1 MRAALEP
8 SRPDEASSQR
18 RPERRW
24 LPVLAV
30 IAVISL
36 ITGAGD
42 LVAGGLAGSPGP
54 TVDVGPAV
62 QLHPARGW
70 ETEVRHEDGDLHAV
84 LLARGTVVL
93 AVVATPAR
101 GVEPGDLLAEYEAGL
116 LSEGFADL
124 TVGEPEMGTLGGLPA
139 VRVGYVG
146 TTTGGAAVEGFVVAV
161 VSATGQG
168 VVFDAAAPSGD
179 LAAAVDDLAAMI
191 EDADVR

>member
-42 LVAGGLAGSPGP
+42 LVAGGLAGPPGAA
-54 TVDVGPAV
+54 VDVGPAV
-62 QLHPARGW
+62 RLHPAPGW
-70 ETEVRHEDGDLHAV
+70 ETEVRHEAGDLHAV

-93 AVVATPAR
+93 AVVAAPAG
-101 GVEPGDLLAEYEAGL
+101 GVEAGDLLAAYEADL
-116 LSEGFADL
+116 LSEGFAAL
-124 TVGEPEMGTLGGLPA
+124 TVGEPETATLGGLPA
-139 VRVGYVG
+139 ARAGYVG
-146 TTTGGAAVEGFVVAV
+146 TTTGGAAIEGFLLAV
-161 VSATGQG
+161 VSEAGQG

-179 LAAAVDDLAAMI
+179 LAAAVDDLVAMI
-191 EDADVR
+191 QDAEVR